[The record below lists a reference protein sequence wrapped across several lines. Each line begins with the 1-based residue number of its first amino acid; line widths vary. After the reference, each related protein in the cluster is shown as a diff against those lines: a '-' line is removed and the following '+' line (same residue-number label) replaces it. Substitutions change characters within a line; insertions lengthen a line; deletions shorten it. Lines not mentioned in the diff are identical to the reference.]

1 VVYRRYQLAVI
12 AVLVATVL
20 YRTGLRAYLKQASAN
35 VRAFDVPTAGMYDL
49 LVASVLEGFYA
60 RVAGGLAAA
69 YPRGTLL
76 EIGSGP
82 GRLAVRLARE
92 VPDLAAIGVDIS
104 DAMVERAARRATG
117 AGLSERVR
125 FEGGDVG
132 ALPFFDGVV
141 STLSLHHWPDPVRG
155 LSEIHRVLKP
165 GGEARIYDLAH
176 WLWRPAQG
184 GDRLAQIAA
193 AIPFGGGNVEVV
205 RWPGA
210 VPTFVLLCLRL
221 RREVGLWAPD
231 LNLYE
236 LSASAEAVAQLRELA
251 APLEGARILHVNAT
265 PFGGGVAGR
274 ARDLYTSHRSV
285 SGGRQGAA

>member
-1 VVYRRYQLAVI
+1 MTVGGTSSRPFCRRTASHAGVLVYRRYRLALI

-35 VRAFDVPTAGMYDL
+35 VRAFDLPTAGMYDA

-60 RVAGGLAAA
+60 RVAGGVADA

-92 VPDLAAIGVDIS
+92 VPNLAVIGVDIS

-125 FEGGDVG
+125 FEVGDVG
-132 ALPFFDGVV
+132 ALPLSDGEFDGVV

-184 GDRLAQIAA
+184 DDRLAQIAA
-193 AIPFGGGNVEVV
+193 ASPFGGGNVEVV

-210 VPTFVLLCLRL
+210 VPAFVLLRLRR
-221 RREVGLWAPD
+221 RREVGL
-231 LNLYE
+231 
-236 LSASAEAVAQLRELA
+236 
-251 APLEGARILHVNAT
+251 
-265 PFGGGVAGR
+265 
-274 ARDLYTSHRSV
+274 
-285 SGGRQGAA
+285 